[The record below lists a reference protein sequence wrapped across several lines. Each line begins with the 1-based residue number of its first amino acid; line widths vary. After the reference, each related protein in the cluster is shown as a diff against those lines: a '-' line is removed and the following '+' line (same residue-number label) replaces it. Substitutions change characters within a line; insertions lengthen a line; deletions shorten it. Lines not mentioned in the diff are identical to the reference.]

1 MTTEPTS
8 QDIPLVRAAI
18 DRPAEFT
25 SRQRGGQPGNQN
37 ARTHGFYALCLTPTE
52 QDALES
58 AAGIKGLTH
67 EIALMRVKIFSL
79 IAEPSTSSEILIKAV
94 RALTRMVDVQDKVG
108 IH

>member
-1 MTTEPTS
+1 M
-8 QDIPLVRAAI
+8 
-18 DRPAEFT
+18 
-25 SRQRGGQPGNQN
+25 
-37 ARTHGFYALCLTPTE
+37 
-52 QDALES
+52 ES